1 MGWGRGYRNSGIIT
15 LRDYEHALSWFER
28 TVPIRGREKKGLP
41 ECRPLGHR
49 DRPHFQIRKADDGS
63 IQCIDYND
71 SNIPVTFHPDG
82 TVTLKAK
89 WVSNSTAAFIQEV
102 IGLGTQVHD
111 HSVLVYLGQGAYR
124 IPKDGL
130 KIQRK
135 DKTGA
140 WELVHNKVEVVHH
153 INRREANNVRQ
164 QYAQFT
170 NYLSGV
176 LKLREGTW
184 FEQEELVELFGVK
197 VHEYLDSKGDK
208 VTWESPNT
216 PRFGYHEQDKLDA
229 LFDLVK
235 SDDPTD
241 MYKAAVTVIHLGCHY
256 RVRYADTMRAWDR
269 CMIAYHKDKVLK
281 EVELPAGVV
290 RKDQYSW
297 AFR

>member
-1 MGWGRGYRNSGIIT
+1 MSWGRSYRNSGITT
-15 LRDYEHALSWFER
+15 LRDYEQALWWFER
-28 TVPIRGREKKGLP
+28 TVPIRGRVP

-49 DRPHFQIRKADDGS
+49 NRPHFQIRKAADGS
-63 IQCIDYND
+63 IECIDYNET
-71 SNIPVTFHPDG
+71 NIPVTFHPDG
-82 TVTLKAK
+82 TVTIKSR

-102 IGLGTQVHD
+102 TGLGACVHD

-153 INRREANNVRQ
+153 IRRREANNVRQ
-164 QYAQFT
+164 QYSQFT
-170 NYLSGV
+170 NYLSGMI
-176 LKLREGTW
+176 KLREGAS
-184 FEQEELVELFGVK
+184 FEQEELVTLFGMK
-197 VHEYLDSKGDK
+197 THEYNGGNGETVK
-208 VTWESPNT
+208 WETPNV
-216 PRFGYHEQDKLDA
+216 PRFNYHEQDKLDA
-229 LFDLVK
+229 LFALVR
-235 SDDPTD
+235 SDEPTD
-241 MYKAAVTVIHLGCHY
+241 MYKAAVTVINLGCHY
-256 RVRYADTMRAWDR
+256 RIRYADTMKAWDR
-269 CMIAYHKDKVLK
+269 CMIAHHKDTVLK